1 MAHNA
6 LHIKQQRS
14 ALRTSRAAL
23 KLLRGKTI
31 NTKKPSI
38 ELKPNVKPTL
48 KNNIKP
54 NPKVTKPYNIYG
66 GNTATK
72 PISAK
77 TKLLSVR
84 AGLGILAPAAGA
96 FTLMEKLRPTV
107 SKTGEHH
114 GKVLF
119 DKMAKKIIK
128 NTSGGRAEEGSII
141 AEVIAKNKGKPS
153 IDTVSGPGLDEGQNK
168 GQKNRV
174 GKNIV
179 KSKPTVDAISRHADE
194 FSGVTI
200 AKLPKAPSKLNNNG
214 TGTHTSK
221 WESKEWE
228 SRPKPTAQTISATQS
243 KFRKEGPKSGI
254 TGGTG
259 GEKMLK
265 EWNGTK
271 AKEPKPTSFDQ
282 KVSNF
287 LGVTFSSSKTVPSKD
302 PNRHGEMDFIPNV
315 TAKPTGE
322 GLDLFGGGKRRQ
334 RKRARK

>member
-1 MAHNA
+1 MHYNKKHTNEIPAPPNFMSKSNK
-6 LHIKQQRS
+6 KQGRMDYTPNNS
-14 ALRTSRAAL
+14 SYL
-23 KLLRGKTI
+23 K
-31 NTKKPSI
+31 
-38 ELKPNVKPTL
+38 E
-48 KNNIKP
+48 
-54 NPKVTKPYNIYG
+54 
-66 GNTATK
+66 
-72 PISAK
+72 
-77 TKLLSVR
+77 
-84 AGLGILAPAAGA
+84 
-96 FTLMEKLRPTV
+96 
-107 SKTGEHH
+107 
-114 GKVLF
+114 
-119 DKMAKKIIK
+119 AKKIVHKVK
-128 NTSGGRAEEGSII
+128 NVLSGDAGKILKRKLRKQAKLPPKSPGFIFNDMAVASTK
-141 AEVIAKNKGKPS
+141 KNKGVQKVS
-153 IDTVSGPGLDEGQNK
+153 IDLTKVQDNRTVSGPGLDEGQNK

-200 AKLPKAPSKLNNNG
+200 AKLPKAPSKLNKNG

-221 WESKEWE
+221 WESTEWE
-228 SRPKPTAQTISATQS
+228 NRPKPTAQTISATQS

-265 EWNGTK
+265 EWNETK